1 MKRDIIVIGAGV
13 TGMTCAFELKLKG
26 RDVMILEAQDRVGG
40 QIKTVKD
47 GNFVFETGPNTGVVK
62 HPEVAELFEQLE
74 GKCELETALESSKK
88 RLIWKGDKFHALPSG
103 LGSAI
108 STPLFTLKDKFRI
121 LGEPWRKKGND
132 PNESVGSLAERR
144 LGKSFVDYAV
154 DPFLSGVYAGDPY
167 KLPVRLA
174 LPKLYA
180 LEQDYGSFIKGSIAK
195 SKLPKTDRD
204 KKATK
209 KVFSSKGGF
218 SELIKALESQIAAG
232 ENIIASAANI
242 KINPDGQNGWRVTYN
257 KNGETFEV
265 QANHVVTTCG
275 AYSLPGLLPFVDQDT
290 MADLSNLFYAP
301 VIQVGV
307 GIENCHGNDW
317 LAFGGLV
324 PSREKKDVL
333 GILFPSACF
342 QNRCPE
348 NGASMSFFL
357 GGVRHQDF
365 LQKSDKDFKNLINQ
379 SLVEMLKF
387 PAGTTA
393 DSICISRH
401 ERAIPQYM
409 PSTDARLAAIAKLRD
424 LYPTLTIAGN
434 LRDGIGIG
442 DRIKQAFDVAN
453 EICGA

>member
-13 TGMTCAFELKLKG
+13 TGMTCAYELKRKG
-26 RDVMILEAQDRVGG
+26 RDVLILEAQNRIGG

-47 GNFVFETGPNTGVVK
+47 GNFTFETGPNTGVVK
-62 HPEVAELFEQLE
+62 HPEVAELFEQL
-74 GKCELETALESSKK
+74 GDKCKLETALESSKK

-108 STPLFTLKDKFRI
+108 ATPLFSLKDKFRI
-121 LGEPWRKKGND
+121 LGEPWRKRGTD
-132 PNESVGSLAERR
+132 PNESVGALAERR

-167 KLPVRLA
+167 KLPARWA
-174 LPKLYA
+174 LPKLWA
-180 LEQDYGSFIKGSIAK
+180 LEQDYGSFVKGSIAK

-218 SELIKALESQIAAG
+218 SELIKALETELAAG

-242 KINPDGQNGWRVTYN
+242 KINPDGQNGWRVTFD
-257 KNGETFEV
+257 KNGETIEV

-275 AYSLPGLLPFVDQDT
+275 AYSLPGLLPFVEKSIMD
-290 MADLSNLFYAP
+290 DLSNLFYAP

-307 GIENCHGNDW
+307 GIENCHGNQW

-324 PSREKKDVL
+324 PSIEKKDVL

-342 QNRCPE
+342 VGRAPKE
-348 NGASMSFFL
+348 GASMSFFI

-365 LQKSDKDFKNLINQ
+365 LQKSDDEFKSLVSQ

-387 PAGTTA
+387 PAGTSPDA
-393 DSICISRH
+393 ICISRH
-401 ERAIPQYM
+401 ERAIPQYRE
-409 PSTDARLAAIAKLRD
+409 STEQRLQAIAKMKD

>member
-40 QIKTVKD
+40 QIKTVRD

-180 LEQDYGSFIKGSIAK
+180 LEQNYGSFIKGSIAK

-242 KINPDGQNGWRVTYN
+242 KINPDGQNGWSVTYN

-365 LQKSDKDFKNLINQ
+365 LQKSDEDFKNLVNQ